1 MAHMFQKHY
10 RKNMSTEKIIGRG
23 TWLDKVA
30 DIIIEREKKIN
41 RRLGSINV
49 ESGLGASGIP
59 HLGSMGDAVRA
70 YGISLALQDRGYN
83 SKLIAYSDD
92 MDGLRKIP
100 VGFPEWLSDY
110 IAVPVSNI
118 PDPFG
123 DCHKSYGAHMS
134 GLLLDGLDICDVNY
148 EFKSAREIYESGLLS
163 AQIDLI
169 LRSSALLGQK
179 IAKLVGQEKYNNILP
194 YFPIC
199 EHCGKLYVANAE
211 TYFEQEKKV
220 AYSCNGSR
228 IGNKEIQGC
237 GHKGEVDITHG
248 RGKLAWKVEFA
259 ARWSALDI
267 RFEAYGKDIMDSVR
281 VNDWVCEQ
289 ILQSPHPLHVKYEM
303 FLDKG
308 GKKISKSSGNV
319 ITPQMWLEYGTPE
332 SLLLLLYKRIS
343 GTRHV
348 SLEDIPSLMDEYDF
362 YEGVYFGKIKENNVA
377 KMTKIKGIYEYV
389 NHLKNNNLSFQI
401 HVPYRILVQQ
411 ASLFATSMDRHHK
424 ILKRLQKYGIIDK
437 SFSIIDGSLDNDKKI
452 INKSQKKLIEKI
464 KLASKWADD
473 LSHDEKIELNLDDI
487 QKSMLLELLEELEN
501 FKGRENLEDSPKNLQ
516 SKIFEIARNKGIE
529 PKELFKILYN
539 ILINTDKGPRIGN
552 YIIDLGIERVSSMI
566 KQYL

>member
-1 MAHMFQKHY
+1 MA
-10 RKNMSTEKIIGRG
+10 TEKIIGRG

-30 DIIIEREKKIN
+30 DIIIEREKKNN
-41 RRLGSINV
+41 RNMDLINV

-59 HLGSMGDAVRA
+59 HIGSMGDAVRA
-70 YGISLALQDRGYN
+70 YGISLALQNRGYD

-100 VGFPEWLSDY
+100 AGFPEWLSNY

-123 DCHKSYGAHMS
+123 DCHESYGAHMS
-134 GLLLDGLDICDVNY
+134 GLLLEGLNLSGINY
-148 EFKSAREIYESGLLS
+148 QFKSAREVYKSGLLTN
-163 AQIDLI
+163 QIHSI
-169 LRSSALLGQK
+169 LKNSQKLGKK
-179 IAKLVGQEKYNNILP
+179 IAQLVGQKKYNNVLP
-194 YFPIC
+194 FFPIC
-199 EHCGKLYVANAE
+199 EKCGKLYVANAE
-211 TYFEQEKKV
+211 TYLEREQKV
-220 AYSCNGSR
+220 TYSCNGGR
-228 IGNKEIQGC
+228 IGNKEILGC
-237 GHKGEVDITHG
+237 GHKGEASISRGH
-248 RGKLAWKVEFA
+248 GKLAWKVEFA

-289 ILQSPHPLHVKYEM
+289 ILEFPHPLHMKYEM

-319 ITPQMWLEYGTPE
+319 ITPQMWLQYGTPE
-332 SLLLLLYKRIS
+332 SLLLLLFKRIV

-348 SLEDIPSLMDEYDF
+348 SLEDIPALMDEFDF
-362 YEGVYFGKIKENNVA
+362 YEDVYFDKIKESNSA

-389 NHLKNNNLSFQI
+389 NHLKTDTLSLQI

-411 ASLFATSMDRHHK
+411 ASLFINDSDRYDK
-424 ILKRLQKYGIIDK
+424 IFNRLLKYGIIPK
-437 SFSIIDGSLDNDKKI
+437 SFDTTFEETDESKKTIIESK
-452 INKSQKKLIEKI
+452 KKLLEKI

-473 LSHDEKIELNLDDI
+473 LAYEEKIELNLGEK
-487 QKSMLLELLEELEN
+487 QKEMLLELIDELEK
-501 FKGRENLEDSPKNLQ
+501 FKGKEHLEDSPKNLQ
-516 SKIFEIARNKGIE
+516 SRIFEIARNKGME
-529 PKELFKILYN
+529 PKNFFKILYN
-539 ILINTDKGPRIGN
+539 ILINADKGPRIGN
-552 YIIDLGIERVSSMI
+552 YIMDLGLERVSDMI